1 MAIKYIIK
9 GDPRTKKNHAMIAA
23 SGRKCPV
30 CHKPEKQ
37 WIRQGSAHDDYAEMA
52 LWQLNPKPKT
62 PIDVPVNVQCLFYMK
77 TRRKVDKS
85 NLEATVHDLLVEARI
100 LIDDNRD
107 IIASTD
113 GSRVYLDPLNPRVEI
128 TITAVKGYEQWGKSG
143 KKPAEKPDPAQIRFQ
158 EA

>member
-1 MAIKYIIK
+1 MAIQYMIR

-37 WIRQGSAHDDYAEMA
+37 WIRQGTAHDDYAEMA

-62 PIDVPVNVQCLFYMK
+62 PIDVPVNVQCVFYMK
-77 TRRKVDKS
+77 TRRKVDKI
-85 NLEATVHDLLVEARI
+85 NLEATIHDLLVQAGI
-100 LIDDNRD
+100 LADDNRD

-113 GSRVYLDPLNPRVEI
+113 GSRVYLDPSDPRVEI
-128 TITAVKGYEQWGKSG
+128 TITSVKGYEQWSG
-143 KKPAEKPDPAQIRFQ
+143 KRKAAPGPDQTRIF
-158 EA
+158 